1 VHVTQ
6 RSLYLRLSLFY
17 FAYFLM
23 LGGYAPFFALYLK
36 SLRFSSFEIGMLLAL
51 VPVVRSFVPALWAW
65 AADHQGER
73 RHLVRWTTVGATV
86 ACAGL
91 LLGSGFWWLFVVLLV
106 LNVFWCAALPLVEAT
121 TFGLLKGRL
130 GDYGRIRVW
139 GSLSFILAV
148 LAMGPALDENG
159 VGTLPWALLLL
170 FGLMAG
176 AAWLLPSDRM
186 PPHHGEHV
194 PIARV
199 VRRPEVVALFAACF
213 LMSLAHGPYNSF
225 YSIHLVDLGYSKTAL
240 SWLWTVS
247 VVAEVGVFLWMPRI
261 LQRVSIPGVIAFS
274 LGCAVV
280 RFLAIGWAAQYAA
293 VAAAAQLLHAATFGA
308 HHAAALAAIHHFFQG
323 RHAARGQALYTGVGF
338 GAGGAAGA
346 FLSGWMWD
354 HIGPGL
360 TFTFG
365 AATAL
370 VALAIVVV
378 RLRMP
383 RIAQAVA

>member
-1 VHVTQ
+1 VTA
-6 RSLYLRLSLFY
+6 RSLHLRLSLFY
-17 FAYFLM
+17 FVYFLM
-23 LGGYAPFFALYLK
+23 LGGYAPFFGLYLK
-36 SLRFSSFEIGMLLAL
+36 TLGFASFQIGVLLAL
-51 VPVVRSFVPALWAW
+51 VPVVRSFVPTLWAW

-73 RHLVRWTTVGATV
+73 RHLVRWTTALATA

-91 LLGSGFWWLFVVLLV
+91 LLGTGFGWLFVVLLL

-148 LAMGPALDENG
+148 LALGPALDRAG
-159 VGTLPWALLLL
+159 VLVLPWVLLAL
-170 FGLMAG
+170 FALMAG

-194 PIARV
+194 PIGRV
-199 VRRPEVVALFAACF
+199 LRRPEVVALFAACF

-225 YSIHLVDLGYSKTAL
+225 YSILLVDLGYSKTAV
-240 SWLWTVS
+240 SWLWTLS

-261 LQRVSIPGVIAFS
+261 LQRFSIPGVIAFS
-274 LGCAVV
+274 LGCAVA
-280 RFLAIGWAAQYAA
+280 RFLVIGWGVQYPA
-293 VAAAAQLLHAATFGA
+293 VAAGAQLLHAATFGA

-323 RHAARGQALYTGVGF
+323 RHASRGQALYTGVGF

-346 FLSGWMWD
+346 MLSGWMWD
-354 HIGPGL
+354 HIGPGW
-360 TFTFG
+360 TFSF
-365 AATAL
+365 AAAAAL
-370 VALAIVVV
+370 VALAIVLA

-383 RIAQAVA
+383 HVAHAGA